1 MGDTTPRHPI
11 TQLLSHYAIWRDQDG
26 RLLLHTA
33 SVRGPVLGCL
43 VPTALVVVG
52 CSLVAVVGN
61 FPGMFG
67 PPALA
72 LLFAAI
78 AIPILLRQGT
88 RAWIL
93 GPGSVQEVTSIGTR
107 PWRAKTP
114 RVARSIVLRREV
126 WRRRR
131 GRTGSTDTVYVVT
144 DRDARLTVVRVYN
157 WAGQESR
164 LASGGAGSLARAAP
178 TVPAA
183 REPLARTANVNL
195 ASAVSEAV
203 RELVELLRRELGVAV
218 AYETGDTLQ
227 GPR

>member
-1 MGDTTPRHPI
+1 MGDTTSRPPVTH
-11 TQLLSHYAIWRDQDG
+11 LLSHYTTWRDQDS
-26 RLLLHTA
+26 RLVLQTA

-43 VPTALVVVG
+43 VPTALVVVT
-52 CSLVAVVGN
+52 CSLVAVVGD

-78 AIPILLRQGT
+78 AIPVLLRQGA
-88 RAWIL
+88 RMWIL
-93 GPGSVQEVTSIGTR
+93 GPGSVQEATFIGGR
-107 PWRAKTP
+107 RWRVKAP

-131 GRTGSTDTVYVVT
+131 GRTGSTDTVSVVS
-144 DRDARLTVVRVYN
+144 DRDARLTIVRVYN

-178 TVPAA
+178 TIPAA
-183 REPLARTANVNL
+183 REPLAITANVTL
-195 ASAVSEAV
+195 ASAVSDAV
-203 RELVELLRRELGVAV
+203 RELVELLRNELGVAV
-218 AYETGDTLQ
+218 AYESGETLQ

>member
-1 MGDTTPRHPI
+1 MAH
-11 TQLLSHYAIWRDQDG
+11 LLSRYASWRDPDG
-26 RLLLHTA
+26 RLVLHTA

-52 CSLVAVVGN
+52 SSLVAVVGN

-72 LLFAAI
+72 LVFAAI
-78 AIPILLRQGT
+78 AVPILVRQGT

-93 GPGSVQEVTSIGTR
+93 GPSAIQEATVFGSRE
-107 PWRAKTP
+107 WRAKTP
-114 RVARSIVLRREV
+114 RVARSVVLRREV

-131 GRTGSTDTVYVVT
+131 GLTGSTDTVYVVT
-144 DRDARLTVVRVYN
+144 DRDSRLTIVRVFN

-164 LASGGAGSLARAAP
+164 LANGGAGSLARAAP
-178 TVPAA
+178 TVPVAP
-183 REPLARTANVNL
+183 EPLAVA
-195 ASAVSEAV
+195 ASANLSSAASEAV
-203 RELVELLRRELGVAV
+203 RELVELLRSELGVAV
-218 AYETGDTLQ
+218 AYESGETLQ